1 MAFAQFK
8 RATRPKDIEYT
19 QAVMQQG
26 MLEQQAKQQANALRS
41 QNMMGAAELYNKG
54 MGDKTPIADYLSTLG
69 TDPTAATAASGAET
83 LAPVVDAVPTM
94 APAATTGAELAG
106 AGATGAE
113 LAGAGTVA
121 AETLAPVAGEA
132 LVAGGTTTAGGLGST
147 VTGALSSMGPY
158 GWAALA
164 ALALASQ
171 V

>member
-19 QAVMQQG
+19 QAVMQEG
-26 MLEQQAKQQANALRS
+26 MLKQQAKQQANALRS

-54 MGDKTPIADYLSTLG
+54 MGDKTPIADYLSGLG
-69 TDPTAATAASGAET
+69 GETAVGAEAASAG
-83 LAPVVDAVPTM
+83 APVTEAVGTM
-94 APAATTGAELAG
+94 GTGAEALG

-113 LAGAGTVA
+113 ALGAGATGA
-121 AETLAPVAGEA
+121 EA
-132 LVAGGTTTAGGLGST
+132 LGAAATGAEAATAGATAAGGGLGST